1 MRDWFDLRSWFVR
14 YTSARYLSALDERL
28 KPLPREH
35 RKRVRQEIEEQQRSI
50 YEGNKG
56 WIMDRA
62 SKSHLMLTSL
72 VLATYRILLPLVESR
87 EAAIDNIRYAFAA
100 RAKGSVRLGLYMFL
114 RMGISP
120 LAPGKAFDQISKS
133 FRRRGERA
141 MGGSFIYVQDVQD
154 GERSFVNIRRCF
166 FNDFFRAEG
175 APELTGIF
183 CSMDDLWAEELKKKK
198 YGVRFERPTT
208 LALGGDMCRFQFTKR
223 GGDQGDAE

>member
-1 MRDWFDLRSWFVR
+1 MRDWFDLRSWLVR
-14 YTSARYLSALDERL
+14 YVSARYLSALDERL
-28 KPLPREH
+28 KPLAREH
-35 RKRVRQEIEEQQRSI
+35 RKRVRKGIEEQQRSI

-56 WIMDRA
+56 WVMDRA

-72 VLATYRILLPLVESR
+72 VLASYRTLLPIVASR
-87 EAAIDNIRYAFAA
+87 ESAIDNIRFAFAA

-120 LAPGKAFDQISKS
+120 LSPGKAFDQISKS
-133 FRRRGERA
+133 FRRRGEQA
-141 MGGSFIYVQDVQD
+141 MGGSFIYLQDVQD

-166 FNDFFRAEG
+166 FNDFFRAQG

-183 CSMDDLWAEELKKKK
+183 CSMDDLWAEELKKPK

-208 LALGGDMCRFQFTKR
+208 LATGGDLCRFQFTKR